1 MKATSLL
8 VPVGITL
15 LLFSC
20 GQPHSHPSNTSTSN
34 ARTQVPLLGTNHPN
48 AIPGQY
54 LIVLHD
60 NQANTSLVAQS
71 SDQFIQHLGL
81 DPQGVQVQQVYSHL
95 LKGFAAK
102 LNSQNLAK
110 LRQDPRI
117 KYIEQDAEVR
127 AFDMHNSISAN
138 ISPLKKQVQQDPLN
152 WGLDRIDQRQ
162 RPMDDKYY
170 YNTRAEGVNI
180 YIIDTGIDKEHQEF
194 GNRVRWGIN
203 TSQDGQDIDCNGHGT
218 HVAGIAAGKS
228 FGVAKRAK
236 LIAVKVLNCSGGGSY
251 SSVIAGMEWTAITAQ
266 FDKGPSVANMS
277 LGGRPSKTFD
287 EAIAKAVKDR
297 DLTIV
302 TAAGNDSYDACLI
315 SPGRLP
321 EVINVA
327 STDRKDKRS
336 GFSSYGKC
344 VDLFAPGQDIL
355 SAWIGSPNATFT
367 ASGTSMAAPHVT
379 GAIALMQ
386 TYYPLFS
393 SKQVKQAIINNSTK
407 DIVKDTENSPNRLL
421 YTAP

>member
-1 MKATSLL
+1 MKAIYFLA
-8 VPVGITL
+8 PVGMTL

-20 GQPHSHPSNTSTSN
+20 GQPQTNQSHTSPSNVH
-34 ARTQVPLLGTNHPN
+34 TQAPLLGTHHPN

-60 NQANTSLVAQS
+60 NKANTSLVAQS
-71 SDQFIQHLGL
+71 SDQFIKQLGL
-81 DPQGVQVQQVYSHL
+81 DPQGVQVQHIYSHL

-110 LRQDPRI
+110 LRLDPRI
-117 KYIEQDAEVR
+117 KYIEQDTEVH
-127 AFDMHNSISAN
+127 AFDMQNPMPST
-138 ISPLKKQVQQDPLN
+138 ISPLKKKVQQDPLN

-162 RPMDDKYY
+162 RPMDDKYH
-170 YNTRAEGVNI
+170 YNTGAEGVNI
-180 YIIDTGIDKEHQEF
+180 YIIDTGIYKEHKEF
-194 GNRVRWGIN
+194 GNRVHWGIN
-203 TSQDGQDIDCNGHGT
+203 TSQDGQDTDCNGHGT
-218 HVAGIAAGKS
+218 HVAGIAAGKN
-228 FGVAKRAK
+228 FGVAKKAK

-251 SSVIAGMEWTAITAQ
+251 SSVIAGVEWTAITAQ

-277 LGGRPSKTFD
+277 LGGAPNKTFD
-287 EAIAKAVKDR
+287 EAIAKAIKDR

-302 TAAGNDSYDACLI
+302 TAAGNASYDACLT
-315 SPGRLP
+315 SPGRLS

-336 GFSSYGKC
+336 PFSNYGKC

-355 SAWIGSPNATFT
+355 SAWIGNPNATFT
-367 ASGTSMAAPHVT
+367 ASGTSMAAPHVA

-386 TYYPLFS
+386 TYYPSFG

-407 DIVKDTENSPNRLL
+407 DLVKDTEDSPNRLL